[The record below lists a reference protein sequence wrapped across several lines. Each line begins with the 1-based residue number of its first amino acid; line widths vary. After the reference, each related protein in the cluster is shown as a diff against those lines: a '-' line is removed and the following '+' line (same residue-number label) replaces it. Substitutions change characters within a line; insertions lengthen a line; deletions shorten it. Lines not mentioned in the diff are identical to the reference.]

1 MHMKTR
7 PKPYTIRL
15 DESIKKQ
22 LEAQAKREDRSAA
35 QLAVRAIESML
46 QTKQAKYDAIEAAM
60 SEADTGE
67 FISEEAMTKWVMSW
81 GADNE
86 LPEPAV
92 DVKQ

>member
-1 MHMKTR
+1 MKTN

-15 DESIKKQ
+15 DESVKKQ

-81 GADNE
+81 GTDNE

>member
-1 MHMKTR
+1 MKTR